1 MPFHKGRKKT
11 GGRQKGVP
19 NKSTR
24 EKREKLLNLIPS
36 GKDPLTFFLE
46 VLADRTAPFDVRAMA
61 AKEAAPYCHPKL
73 ASVESRSGGKTHED
87 RLEEL
92 HKLLEDGP

>member
-1 MPFHKGRKKT
+1 MPFQKGRRKT

-46 VLADRTAPFDVRAMA
+46 VLADEAAPFDVRAMA
-61 AKEAAPYCHPKL
+61 AKEAAPYCHPRL
-73 ASVESRSGGKTHED
+73 SSIEGRSSSTSHED
-87 RLEEL
+87 RLEAL
-92 HKLLEDGP
+92 HRLLED

>member
-24 EKREKLLNLIPS
+24 EKLLNLIPS

-46 VLADRTAPFDVRAMA
+46 VLADETAPFDTRAMA

-87 RLEEL
+87 RLDEL
-92 HKLLEDGP
+92 HKLLEDYTC